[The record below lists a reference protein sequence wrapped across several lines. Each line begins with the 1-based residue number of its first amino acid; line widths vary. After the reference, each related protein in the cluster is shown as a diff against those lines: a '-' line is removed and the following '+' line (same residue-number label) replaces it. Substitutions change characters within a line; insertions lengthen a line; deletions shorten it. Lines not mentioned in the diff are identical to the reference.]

1 MNRAKPIAS
10 LFCGLLVA
18 CSSSQHPPSGGA
30 EELARFVLVIR
41 EMPDGQVTHS
51 WQSAE
56 DFELS
61 PYGSAHEPH
70 SLSPRIRLASSG
82 ERDCHAE
89 YLQCHREC
97 RSAPLPPHY
106 RHIPRGS
113 VRHDSYCWEKCKQPY
128 LDCEKMKELQPREF
142 TALDNALD
150 WLKRN
155 RKSVLVG
162 SLVVIAGVV
171 FVVVSA
177 GAGVVVLAPAV
188 LMVSAAPGTLPQ
200 PAGVSP

>member
-10 LFCGLLVA
+10 LFCVLLAA
-18 CSSSQHPPSGGA
+18 CSSTQRPPPGGT
-30 EELARFVLVIR
+30 EELARLVLVIR
-41 EMPDGQVTHS
+41 ELPDGQLTHS

-61 PYGSAHEPH
+61 PYSAP
-70 SLSPRIRLASSG
+70 LSRHNAAPGIRLASSG

-89 YLQCHREC
+89 YMECHREC
-97 RSAPLPPHY
+97 KSSPLPPHY

-128 LDCEKMKELQPREF
+128 LDCEKLKELQPREF

-155 RKSVLVG
+155 RKTVLAG

-177 GAGVVVLAPAV
+177 GAGLVVLAPAV
-188 LMVSAAPGTLPQ
+188 IVASAPGTLPQ
-200 PAGVSP
+200 PTGVSP